1 MTPFLATHASPSV
14 FGSTKLHPISQSLEG
29 ILSKCLGIPRNPL
42 QILCDTHMLM
52 VPIDSPS
59 PAILRQ
65 PEWENLGFYRNL
77 FQILAI
83 LKIPLQRVSLN
94 LGLFYVKSSQK
105 NLGISG
111 IPFQIPSEL
120 LINNAPVD
128 LTSRS

>member
-14 FGSTKLHPISQSLEG
+14 FGSTKLHPISQSLSG

-105 NLGISG
+105 TSESLG
-111 IPFQIPSEL
+111 FPSKYPLNYL
-120 LINNAPVD
+120 LIMHQ
-128 LTSRS
+128 